1 MHINEKESLVSYLA
15 LVIFGDATPTFCAN
29 MRFTRV
35 YSNERIDNTA
45 AISVAHKNSGK
56 SWRLAKLAQKR
67 AEASRFNG
75 WICAQE
81 YIYTKDND
89 LTDPL
94 SRDDVAL
101 FRRNAHKRG
110 LAVVANAEL
119 DKAVRDMS
127 FLFEVNTR
135 HTSQHTRTPNQ
146 HTVPTTT
153 KPRH

>member
-1 MHINEKESLVSYLA
+1 
-15 LVIFGDATPTFCAN
+15 

-35 YSNERIDNTA
+35 YSNERIDNTV

-56 SWRLAKLAQKR
+56 SWRLTKLAQKR

-89 LTDPL
+89 LSDPL
-94 SRDDVAL
+94 SRNNVSL
-101 FRRNAHKRG
+101 FRRNAYKRG
-110 LAVVANAEL
+110 LTVMINVEL
-119 DKAVRDMS
+119 DETIRDTS

-135 HTSQHTRTPNQ
+135 RT
-146 HTVPTTT
+146 
-153 KPRH
+153 